1 MITAFGIFFGLSLG
15 AVAGWFVFRD
25 RRRSRAAQAWPGTA
39 GRILQSRVEAKTL
52 PGDRPSTRFAPQ
64 IAYEYVVDGRT
75 YRSEHIAFGKVFWS
89 LAPQRAAAKVA
100 RYPAGAQ
107 VTVYFN
113 PRRPEEAVLE
123 RDP

>member
-1 MITAFGIFFGLSLG
+1 MPRWRVNSNSRHLKFMRELSG
-15 AVAGWFVFRD
+15 PWRHNW
-25 RRRSRAAQAWPGTA
+25 R
-39 GRILQSRVEAKTL
+39 AKTL

-75 YRSEHIAFGKVFWS
+75 YRSEHVAFGKVFWS
-89 LAPQRAAAKVA
+89 LAPRRAAAKVA

-113 PRRPEEAVLE
+113 PQRPEEAVLE